1 MRVKQTI
8 RLRGIRTIQLGTHL
22 GLPAAR
28 FLQGSA
34 VKASYVGLRA
44 EKKAWQSFRESFT
57 HEG

>member
-34 VKASYVGLRA
+34 VRASYVGLRA
-44 EKKAWQSFRESFT
+44 EKRAWKSYRESFT